1 MKNISF
7 LILIAFS
14 ISFASCDADF
24 FETTVEI
31 DLPDHESTLAVS
43 ALLSMDSEAS
53 EVFISKSLA
62 LNESQNIIH
71 LINDAHIQLSKN
83 GNPIGDFVYDDS
95 KNLYISELE
104 PTDLESGATY
114 RIDASHVDYPTISAE
129 AVMPKV
135 VEIREAEYL
144 PESTA
149 GQFGDQMDEYR
160 IKFDDP
166 SGEDNYYLVYVNVLS
181 EDFFVDFNGDT
192 IFFEQNIFGLETR
205 DPSVVFG
212 FDNSSYQGVPMI
224 SDATFD
230 GKTYQLIFQAYPSFF
245 DEGDELEIELVSV
258 TRERYL
264 YLLSLQR
271 FMETDGNPFAEPVT
285 VVSNIENGQ
294 GNFGLQAADRFL
306 IKI

>member
-7 LILIAFS
+7 FVFIIFS
-14 ISFASCDADF
+14 ISLASCGADF

-43 ALLSMDSEAS
+43 SILSLDSESS
-53 EVFISKSLA
+53 EVFISKSLS
-62 LNESQNIIH
+62 LNATDPLQE
-71 LINDAHIQLSKN
+71 INDAQVQLFKN
-83 GNPIGDFVYDDS
+83 GNVIGDFVYDDDENIYVS
-95 KNLYISELE
+95 GLE

-114 RIDASHVDYPTISAE
+114 RIETSHPDYPTISAE

-135 VEIREAEYL
+135 VDIKEAEYL

-149 GQFGDQMDEYR
+149 GQFGDQLDEYR

-166 SGEDNYYLVYVNVLS
+166 GDEENYYLIYVNVLT

-192 IFFEQNIFGLETR
+192 TFYRQNIYDIESR

-212 FDNSSYQGVPMI
+212 FDNLSYQGVPMI
-224 SDATFD
+224 SDAAFN
-230 GKTYQLIFQAYPSFF
+230 GKTYQLIFQAWPNFF
-245 DEGDELEIELVSV
+245 DDGDEIEIELVSI

-285 VVSNIENGQ
+285 VVSNVENGQ